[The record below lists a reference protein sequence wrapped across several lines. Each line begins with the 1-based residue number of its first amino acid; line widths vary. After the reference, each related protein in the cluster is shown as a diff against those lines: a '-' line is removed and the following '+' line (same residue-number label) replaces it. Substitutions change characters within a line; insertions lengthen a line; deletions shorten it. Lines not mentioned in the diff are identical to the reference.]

1 MLPGAMCRLIPVKM
15 DFSGVNDFASPEMAI
30 AAEERA
36 SAAAV
41 IDVNATFTHSPRNL
55 ENSGT
60 PIVAYIRRTMS

>member
-1 MLPGAMCRLIPVKM
+1 VK
-15 DFSGVNDFASPEMAI
+15 DFASPEMAI

-60 PIVAYIRRTMS
+60 PMVAYIRRTMS